1 MTNLKRDVRH
11 ARTQEKG
18 NLEDYCKKKRLES
31 GSLTGTGGVGGEEEE
46 EEEEGGEFFLESTV
60 TSYQE
65 GQRVEIKQDSVSGLW
80 RLEYI
85 LRLLMQILRAC
96 IESGRSPL

>member
-1 MTNLKRDVRH
+1 M
-11 ARTQEKG
+11 QEEEAGIKVINRNG
-18 NLEDYCKKKRLES
+18 WGWGEEE
-31 GSLTGTGGVGGEEEE
+31 EEEE

-85 LRLLMQILRAC
+85 LRLLMQILRAR